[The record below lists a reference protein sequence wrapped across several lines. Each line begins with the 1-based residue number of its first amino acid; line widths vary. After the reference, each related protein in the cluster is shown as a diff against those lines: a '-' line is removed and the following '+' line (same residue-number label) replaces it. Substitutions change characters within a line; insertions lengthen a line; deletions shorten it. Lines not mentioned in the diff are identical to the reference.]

1 MRSDIVKIGY
11 ERAPH
16 RSLLRATGVIQS
28 EEDFKKPFIAIAN
41 SYIDIIPGHAHL
53 KELGEVVRQAVRE
66 AGGVP
71 FMFNT
76 IGVGDGIAMGHYGM
90 KYSLPSRELIADS
103 VETMLQ
109 AHQFDGVVLM
119 PNCDKIV
126 PGMIMAAV
134 RVNIPAILVS
144 GGPME
149 AGRTPDGKVIDLI
162 SVFEGVGE
170 YKSGQIDDRTLELLE
185 KYGCPGVGS
194 CSGLFTAN
202 SMNSLSEVLGIAL
215 PGNGTVLAVDPRRKE
230 LAREAGHRIV
240 ELVKEN
246 LRPRDIVTEKAI
258 DNAFTV
264 DMAMGGSTN
273 TVLHVMAIAKEA
285 GIDYPLARLNEISDR
300 TPNITK
306 VSPSSNYHMEDVDRA
321 GGIGAIM
328 HELTKR
334 PGLLHTD
341 TVTVTGKTLGEVI
354 DGRESKDKAVIRPI
368 DDPYSETGGLAI
380 LFGNLAPHGSVVKT
394 AGVLPEMMVHRGP
407 ARVFESHDEANAAI
421 LSGKIKP
428 GDVVVIRYE
437 GPKGGPGMQEML
449 APTSNI
455 MGMGLGDSV
464 ALITDGRFSGG
475 TRGACI
481 GHVSPEAAEG
491 GPIGLLREGDMITI
505 DIPNR
510 KLEVELSDEEL
521 ERRRKEWKPVKREL
535 RGWLARYARMAT
547 SADEGAVLR

>member
-1 MRSDIVKIGY
+1 MRSDIVKVGY
-11 ERAPH
+11 QRAPH

-53 KELGEVVRQAVRE
+53 KELGEVVRQAIRD

-90 KYSLPSRELIADS
+90 KYSLPSREIIADS

-134 RVNIPAILVS
+134 RVNIPAVLVS
-144 GGPME
+144 GGPMA
-149 AGRTPDGKVIDLI
+149 AGRTPDGKPIDLI
-162 SVFEGVGE
+162 SVFEGVGA
-170 YKSGQIDDRTLELLE
+170 YQSGQIDDATLEMLE
-185 KYGCPGVGS
+185 KLGCPGVGS

-215 PGNGTVLAVDPRRKE
+215 PGSGTILAIDPRRAA
-230 LAREAGHRIV
+230 LVRQAGQRIID
-240 ELVKEN
+240 LVAADLK
-246 LRPRDIVTEKAI
+246 PRDIITEQAI

-273 TVLHVMAIAKEA
+273 TTLHVMAIAKEA
-285 GIDYPLARLNEISDR
+285 GIDYPLARLNEIATR

-321 GGIGAIM
+321 GGISAIM

-334 PGLLHTD
+334 PGLLHTE
-341 TVTVTGKTLGEVI
+341 TLTVTGKTLGENI
-354 DGRESKDKAVIRPI
+354 AGRESLDKAVIRPI
-368 DDPYSETGGLAI
+368 DDPYSETGGLAV
-380 LFGNLAPHGSVVKT
+380 LFGNLAPHGSVVKK
-394 AGVLPEMMVHRGP
+394 AGVLPGMMVHTGP

-491 GPIGLLREGDMITI
+491 GPIGLLRDGDMVTI

-510 KLEVELSDEEL
+510 RLEVALSDEEL
-521 ERRRKEWKPVKREL
+521 VARRKTWRPVQRKL
-535 RGWLARYARMAT
+535 TGWLARYARLAT

>member
-1 MRSDIVKIGY
+1 MRSDIVKIGF

-28 EEDFKKPFIAIAN
+28 DEDFRKPFIAIAN
-41 SYIDIIPGHAHL
+41 SYVDVIPGHAHL
-53 KELGEVVRQAVRE
+53 NKLGEEVRQAVRE

-76 IGVGDGIAMGHYGM
+76 IGVDDGIAMGHIGM
-90 KYSLPSRELIADS
+90 KYSLPSRELITDS
-103 VETMLQ
+103 VETMVN
-109 AHQFDGVVLM
+109 AHQFDGVVFLT
-119 PNCDKIV
+119 NCDKII
-126 PGMIMAAV
+126 PGMLMAAV
-134 RVNIPAILVS
+134 RVNIPAIIVS
-144 GGPME
+144 GGPMA
-149 AGRTPDGKVIDLI
+149 AGRTPDGKVVDLI

-170 YKSGQIDDRTLELLE
+170 YQAGQIDDETLEILE

-202 SMNSLSEVLGIAL
+202 SMNSLSEVMGIAL
-215 PGNGTVLAVDPRRKE
+215 PGNGTILAIDPRRAA
-230 LAREAGHRIV
+230 LVRQAGRRIV
-240 ELVKEN
+240 ELVAEN
-246 LRPRDIVTEKAI
+246 VRPRDIITEQAI

-273 TVLHVMAIAKEA
+273 TTLHVMAIAKEA
-285 GIDYPLARLNEISDR
+285 GIDYPLARINEIADR

-321 GGIGAIM
+321 GGISAIM
-328 HELTKR
+328 HELARR
-334 PGLLHTD
+334 PGLLHTE
-341 TVTVTGKTLGEVI
+341 VMTVTGKTLGENI
-354 DGRESKDKAVIRPI
+354 AESESRDKAVIRPI

-380 LFGNLAPHGSVVKT
+380 LFGNLAPHGSVVKK
-394 AGVLPEMMVHRGP
+394 AGVLPGMMVHTGP

-475 TRGACI
+475 TRGACV

-491 GPIGLLREGDMITI
+491 GPIGLLRDGDMVTI
-505 DIPNR
+505 NIPNR
-510 KLEVELSDEEL
+510 RLDVALSDEEL
-521 ERRRKEWKPVKREL
+521 AERRKAWQPVQRQL
-535 RGWLARYARMAT
+535 TGWLARYARMAT

>member
-334 PGLLHTD
+334 PGLLHMD

-368 DDPYSETGGLAI
+368 DDPYSPTGGLAI

-394 AGVLPEMMVHRGP
+394 AGVLP
-407 ARVFESHDEANAAI
+407 
-421 LSGKIKP
+421 
-428 GDVVVIRYE
+428 
-437 GPKGGPGMQEML
+437 
-449 APTSNI
+449 
-455 MGMGLGDSV
+455 
-464 ALITDGRFSGG
+464 
-475 TRGACI
+475 
-481 GHVSPEAAEG
+481 
-491 GPIGLLREGDMITI
+491 
-505 DIPNR
+505 
-510 KLEVELSDEEL
+510 
-521 ERRRKEWKPVKREL
+521 
-535 RGWLARYARMAT
+535 
-547 SADEGAVLR
+547 